1 MFAVAALVAAMT
13 ASPALQARRALVKL
27 ILTLAALYRAVVIVN
42 RDSCDSDVNKA
53 TKKLLLKVRPDKG
66 GSENDT
72 KKLNAA
78 KEKWDKAKK
87 SKGRPSGPQAGQR
100 AATSQGELVEADAQP
115 SSCRHGETHMW
126 RKESETFSPE
136 LAGEDDY
143 RNQVPL
149 ARPVPIRD
157 GSEGRPSEGGQ
168 GSQAREWG
176 WPVDSLV

>member
-1 MFAVAALVAAMT
+1 MFAAMAT
-13 ASPALQARRALVKL
+13 SPALQKRRALVEL

-53 TKKLLLKVRPDKG
+53 VKKLLLKVHPDKG

-100 AATSQGELVEADAQP
+100 AATSQGEL
-115 SSCRHGETHMW
+115 
-126 RKESETFSPE
+126 
-136 LAGEDDY
+136 
-143 RNQVPL
+143 
-149 ARPVPIRD
+149 
-157 GSEGRPSEGGQ
+157 
-168 GSQAREWG
+168 G
-176 WPVDSLV
+176 WPVDNLV